1 MEQEWVTNELINTFY
16 LPNKTVSRM
25 NQAYVKE
32 SFEKDTTMADGMSEK
47 ELADYKKV
55 LVKRLI
61 HQHL

>member
-47 ELADYKKV
+47 ELANYKK
-55 LVKRLI
+55 RC
-61 HQHL
+61 